1 MEKSIEKR
9 VLLLGIYTKA
19 EDESIQDVLLKLE
32 ETGMF
37 TLKEA
42 KKILKELKEEGYLE
56 GSKLT
61 LKGVER
67 AKEIEQEFKL

>member
-42 KKILKELKEEGYLE
+42 KKFLKELKEEGYLE
-56 GSKLT
+56 GSRLT